1 MADLKTNYVDD
12 VLDSEKNQLRKY
24 QMLYNDDG
32 TVSFVDV
39 TTYSQ
44 VGDNFSAIDINSTN
58 TKVNENSSGISNN
71 AKEISSIL
79 SDSGKCK
86 TLFNSGDSTSATSWT
101 DVNVFETGE
110 LNSSLWGKAST
121 MFKNLRYLY
130 SIAGLINT
138 KRLDY
143 SAKGYNYNM
152 GGLGAVVKDINSE
165 LKNYGSYIGTVK
177 VTPEPLYAIVIG
189 VRGAANRGRYLAFEL
204 NKKNIYAYRIT
215 NIGVASCEVSLG
227 AEIEISEG

>member
-12 VLDSEKNQLRKY
+12 VLDSDKNQLRKY
-24 QMLYNDDG
+24 QMIHNDDG

-71 AKEISSIL
+71 SKEISSIL

-86 TLFNSGDSTSATSWT
+86 TSFNSGDSTSATSWT
-101 DVNVFETGE
+101 DVSVFETGE
-110 LNSSLWGKAST
+110 LNSSLWEKAST

-143 SAKGYNYNM
+143 SAKGYPYNIA
-152 GGLGAVVKDINSE
+152 GIGEVVKDINSE
-165 LKNYGSYIGTVK
+165 LKNYGSYIGAVR
-177 VTPEPLYAIVIG
+177 VTPDPLYAIVIG
-189 VRGAANRGRYLAFEL
+189 VRAAANRGRYLAFEL

-215 NIGVASCEVSLG
+215 NTGVASCEVSTDTEV
-227 AEIEISEG
+227 EIG

>member
-12 VLDSEKNQLRKY
+12 VLDSDKNQLRKY
-24 QMLYNDDG
+24 QMIHNDDG

-58 TKVNENSSGISNN
+58 TKVNENSSGISKN
-71 AKEISSIL
+71 KSDISSIL

-101 DVNVFETGE
+101 DVDVFGTGE

-143 SAKGYNYNM
+143 SAKGYSYNEF
-152 GGLGAVVKDINSE
+152 GLGSVVKDINSE
-165 LKNYGSYIGTVK
+165 LENFGSYIGAVK
-177 VTPEPLYAIVIG
+177 VTPDPLYAIVIG

-215 NIGVASCEVSLG
+215 NTGVASCEVSLG
-227 AEIEISEG
+227 TEYEISEG

>member
-12 VLDSEKNQLRKY
+12 VLDSDKNQLRKY
-24 QMLYNDDG
+24 QMIHNDDG

-58 TKVNENSSGISNN
+58 TKVNENSSGISKN
-71 AKEISSIL
+71 KSDISSIL

-86 TLFNSGDSTSATSWT
+86 TLFNSGDSNTATSWT
-101 DVNVFETGE
+101 DVDVFETGE

-143 SAKGYNYNM
+143 SAKGYDYTPV
-152 GGLGAVVKDINSE
+152 GFGKVVKDINSE
-165 LKNYGSYIGTVK
+165 LENSGSYIGLVK
-177 VTPEPLYAIVIG
+177 VTTAPLYAIVIG
-189 VRGAANRGRYLAFEL
+189 VRESATRGRYLAFEL
-204 NKKNIYAYRIT
+204 TKKNIYAYRIT
-215 NIGVASCEVSLG
+215 NTGVAYCEVSTGL
-227 AEIEISEG
+227 EIDISEG

>member
-24 QMLYNDDG
+24 QMIHNDDG

-71 AKEISSIL
+71 AKEISSIK

-101 DVNVFETGE
+101 DVDVFKTGE
-110 LNSSLWGKAST
+110 LNSSLWEKAST

-138 KRLDY
+138 KILDY
-143 SAKGYNYNM
+143 SAKGYSYNES
-152 GGLGAVVKDINSE
+152 GLGAVVKDINSE
-165 LKNYGSYIGTVK
+165 LKNFGSYIGAVK

-189 VRGAANRGRYLAFEL
+189 VRGSSTRGRYLAFEL
-204 NKKNIYAYRIT
+204 KKKNIYAYRIT
-215 NIGVASCEVSLG
+215 NTGVASCEVSLG
-227 AEIEISEG
+227 PETEISEG

>member
-12 VLDSEKNQLRKY
+12 VLDSDKNQLRKY
-24 QMLYNDDG
+24 QMIHNDDG

-58 TKVNENSSGISNN
+58 TKVNENSSGISKN
-71 AKEISSIL
+71 KSDISSIL

-86 TLFNSGDSTSATSWT
+86 TLFNSGDSTTSATSWT
-101 DVNVFETGE
+101 DVDVFKTGE
-110 LNSSLWGKAST
+110 LNSSLWEKAST

-143 SAKGYNYNM
+143 SAKGYPYNEA
-152 GGLGAVVKDINSE
+152 GIGKVVKDINSE
-165 LKNYGSYIGTVK
+165 LQNYGSYIGLVK
-177 VTPEPLYAIVIG
+177 VTSEPLYAIVIG
-189 VRGAANRGRYLAFEL
+189 ARGSATRGRYLAFEL

-215 NIGVASCEVSLG
+215 NTGVAYCEVSLG
-227 AEIEISEG
+227 DEFESIE

>member
-24 QMLYNDDG
+24 QMIYNDDG

-58 TKVNENSSGISNN
+58 IKVNQNSSGISKN
-71 AKEISSIL
+71 KSDISSIL

-86 TLFNSGDSTSATSWT
+86 TMFNSMDSTSATSWT
-101 DVNVFETGE
+101 DVSVFETGE
-110 LNSSLWGKAST
+110 LNSSLWEKAST

-143 SAKGYNYNM
+143 SAKGYDYTQV
-152 GGLGAVVKDINSE
+152 GLGNVVKDINSE
-165 LKNYGSYIGTVK
+165 LQNFGSYIGAVK
-177 VTPEPLYAIVIG
+177 VTSEPLYAIVIG
-189 VRGAANRGRYLAFEL
+189 VRGSATRGRYLAFEL

-215 NIGVASCEVSLG
+215 NTGVACCEVSTDL
-227 AEIEISEG
+227 EVEISQG

>member
-24 QMLYNDDG
+24 QMIYNDDG

-58 TKVNENSSGISNN
+58 IKVNQNSSGISKN
-71 AKEISSIL
+71 KSDISSIL

-101 DVNVFETGE
+101 DVSVFETGE
-110 LNSSLWGKAST
+110 LNSSLWGKASA

-143 SAKGYNYNM
+143 SAKGYDYTPV
-152 GGLGAVVKDINSE
+152 GFGKVVKDINSE
-165 LKNYGSYIGTVK
+165 LQNYGSYIGAVR
-177 VTPEPLYAIVIG
+177 VTPDPLYAIVIG
-189 VRGAANRGRYLAFEL
+189 VRASANRGRYLVFEL
-204 NKKNIYAYRIT
+204 NKKNIYAYRLT
-215 NIGVASCEVSLG
+215 NTGVPYCEVSTD
-227 AEIEISEG
+227 IEFDIS

>member
-12 VLDSEKNQLRKY
+12 VLDSDKNQLRKY
-24 QMLYNDDG
+24 QMIHNDDG

-58 TKVNENSSGISNN
+58 IKVNENSSGISKN
-71 AKEISSIL
+71 KSDISSIL
-79 SDSGKCK
+79 YDSGKCK
-86 TLFNSGDSTSATSWT
+86 TLFNSGDSTSATEWT
-101 DVNVFETGE
+101 DVSVFETGE
-110 LNSSLWGKAST
+110 LNSSLWEKAST

-143 SAKGYNYNM
+143 SAKGYPYDMVGIGN
-152 GGLGAVVKDINSE
+152 VVKDINSE
-165 LKNYGSYIGTVK
+165 LKNYGSYIGAVRA
-177 VTPEPLYAIVIG
+177 TPEPLYAIVIG
-189 VRGAANRGRYLAFEL
+189 VRAAANRGRYLAFEL

-215 NIGVASCEVSLG
+215 NNGVACCEITTGDEVEFG
-227 AEIEISEG
+227 EM

>member
-1 MADLKTNYVDD
+1 MADLRTNYKDD
-12 VLDSEKNQLRKY
+12 ILNADKNQLRKY
-24 QMLYNDDG
+24 QMITNDDG

-58 TKVNENSSGISNN
+58 TKVNENSSGISKN
-71 AKEISSIL
+71 KSDISSIL

-101 DVNVFETGE
+101 DVDVFQTGE

-143 SAKGYNYNM
+143 SAKGYPYNM
-152 GGLGAVVKDINSE
+152 VGIGGVVKDINSE
-165 LKNYGSYIGTVK
+165 LKNYGSYIGAVK
-177 VTPEPLYAIVIG
+177 VTPDPLYAIVIG

-204 NKKNIYAYRIT
+204 NNKNIYAYRIT
-215 NIGVASCEVSLG
+215 NTGVAYCEVLTDT
-227 AEIEISEG
+227 EIEITEG

>member
-1 MADLKTNYVDD
+1 MADLKTNYKDD
-12 VLDSEKNQLRKY
+12 ILNADKNQLRKY
-24 QMLYNDDG
+24 QMITNDDG
-32 TVSFVDV
+32 TVSFVDA

-86 TLFNSGDSTSATSWT
+86 TLFNSGDSASATSWT
-101 DVNVFETGE
+101 DVSVFETGE

-143 SAKGYNYNM
+143 SAKGYDYTPV
-152 GGLGAVVKDINSE
+152 GFGKVVKDINSE
-165 LKNYGSYIGTVK
+165 LKNYGSYIGAVR
-177 VTPEPLYAIVIG
+177 VTPNPLYAIVIG
-189 VRGAANRGRYLAFEL
+189 VRAAANRGRYLVFEL
-204 NKKNIYAYRIT
+204 STQNIYSYRIT
-215 NIGVASCEVSLG
+215 NTGTPYCI
-227 AEIEISEG
+227 ISTGDEFDISQG